1 MSSPSSL
8 LLPENGE
15 DWPIRM
21 FVLVTPWAWPAP
33 TANTQASA
41 PTAEVHARIIV
52 IALSPRY
59 GENRPLKYRHS
70 CLFWKLPPVSGRT
83 RVRKAQLDTSHE
95 SSGSFVGMPLDP
107 LILDQAQSQRTGHV
121 AATPGWADAT
131 PVTDR

>member
-41 PTAEVHARIIV
+41 PTAAVHVRIIV
-52 IALSPRY
+52 IAPRY
-59 GENRPLKYRHS
+59 GENRPLRYRP
-70 CLFWKLPPVSGRT
+70 LVSFGSYPRYLAGHGSAKRSWIRDQGHTNHLALCGDTT
-83 RVRKAQLDTSHE
+83 RPADSR
-95 SSGSFVGMPLDP
+95 SSAIS
-107 LILDQAQSQRTGHV
+107 
-121 AATPGWADAT
+121 
-131 PVTDR
+131 TD